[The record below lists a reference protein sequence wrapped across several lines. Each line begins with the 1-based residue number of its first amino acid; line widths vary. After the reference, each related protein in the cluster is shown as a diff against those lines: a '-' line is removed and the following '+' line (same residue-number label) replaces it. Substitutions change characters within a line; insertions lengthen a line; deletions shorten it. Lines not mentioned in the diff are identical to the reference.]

1 MDEQQHRI
9 AGLISRLAIFATL
22 IFTACVAGADT
33 VGKLAPPLTG
43 NDLQQRNVSLAELR
57 GQPVLVMFW
66 ATWCGPCRKE
76 MPLVQAAYD
85 NFRDKGFTVIAVNVS
100 DDHEDVADY
109 AKEMGVEFPII
120 LDPRGDTA
128 ERFGVIGLPTNYVI
142 DAAGTVRDEIIGGD
156 LNDDR
161 LKKIIRKYGRER
173 KNDRP

>member
-1 MDEQQHRI
+1 MGERQHSI

-43 NDLQQRNVSLAELR
+43 NDLQQRHVSLAELR

-85 NFRDKGFTVIAVNVS
+85 NFRNKGFTVIAVNVS

-128 ERFGVIGLPTNYVI
+128 ERFGVIGLPTNYII
-142 DAAGTVRDEIIGGD
+142 DAIGTVREEIIGGD
-156 LNDDR
+156 LNADR